1 MDTAY
6 REMNISVYIPS
17 YNQKEYLVQAVE
29 SVLNQTL
36 QPFEILIIDDGSTD
50 GSQEVIRSLANA
62 NSKVRYLFNERNEGI
77 ARVRKKALENIRGD
91 YVTYVDGDDLYLP
104 NKLSIDAK
112 LMSSGKYDLVFSNN
126 MYVDPDD
133 PGNVKWIW
141 AHNESEFPSPGNM
154 YYATLAREF
163 PRMSL
168 FRMEMINV
176 NLLRSVGTYDENL
189 QIYEDYDFRVRLSE
203 RANINFSLEP
213 TTKIRISK
221 RGLSKSDPEVHRK
234 NLEYIFAK
242 HRRAIESLPVPLKTR
257 MQRRMQMIL
266 DKHNSS
272 SMEQKHSGDN
282 FVNRMF
288 RLIRRK

>member
-112 LMSSGKYDLVFSNN
+112 LMSSGQIRPCLFKQ
-126 MYVDPDD
+126 YVC
-133 PGNVKWIW
+133 
-141 AHNESEFPSPGNM
+141 
-154 YYATLAREF
+154 
-163 PRMSL
+163 
-168 FRMEMINV
+168 
-176 NLLRSVGTYDENL
+176 
-189 QIYEDYDFRVRLSE
+189 
-203 RANINFSLEP
+203 
-213 TTKIRISK
+213 
-221 RGLSKSDPEVHRK
+221 
-234 NLEYIFAK
+234 
-242 HRRAIESLPVPLKTR
+242 
-257 MQRRMQMIL
+257 
-266 DKHNSS
+266 
-272 SMEQKHSGDN
+272 
-282 FVNRMF
+282 
-288 RLIRRK
+288 